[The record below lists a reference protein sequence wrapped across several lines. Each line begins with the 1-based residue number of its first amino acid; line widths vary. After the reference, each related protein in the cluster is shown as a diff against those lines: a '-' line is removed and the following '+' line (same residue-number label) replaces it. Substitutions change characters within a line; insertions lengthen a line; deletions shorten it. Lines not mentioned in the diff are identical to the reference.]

1 MAWETQGPIA
11 DRTREHLSYSD
22 KGIALLR
29 RVLRDNIMKV
39 QAGEDPKGV
48 IRDPDHPIIDT
59 NLDESLRLEGRR
71 DDSVLESVAM
81 PAGVPGPF
89 QWNEKDS

>member
-29 RVLRDNIMKV
+29 RVLRENIQKA
-39 QAGEDPKGV
+39 QDGEDPKGV
-48 IRDPDHPIIDT
+48 VRDPDHTIIDT

-71 DDSVLESVAM
+71 NAPALDPVAM
-81 PAGVPGPF
+81 PAGVAGPF
-89 QWNEKDS
+89 QWDKKDS